1 MKSKIIVGCGLATV
15 VAAAGGWLWLDY
27 RIHAAVDA
35 RLQAAVDSGNY
46 EALEYEDLHFNL
58 KGDVTLD
65 NFYVRQT
72 GLEYILDE
80 VRIRNMDYDNAFP
93 HHMDISVKGLR
104 FPAGL
109 PEPTEDSND
118 TLQRLLTHVMEGDHI
133 PLELNY
139 THNYDPD
146 NAWQL
151 DTQTDLKI
159 PALLH
164 LDMGSRMRNLS
175 VESLSA
181 LEQQAIADPELM
193 QSQLLPLLQD
203 AEFSSLNL
211 QVTDSGL
218 VQALLEI
225 GAAEIDAPPEDYR
238 TLLISQTRNA
248 YLFLP
253 TTAQT
258 FAQQAGEEVAEF
270 LEGGRTLRLNLEPE
284 FGGHVA
290 QLLPQVTGAIFTGDI
305 GRAVQLLN
313 LELVTE

>member
-1 MKSKIIVGCGLATV
+1 MKSKTIVGFGLAAA

-27 RIHAAVDA
+27 RIHAEVDA

-65 NFYVRQT
+65 NFYVRQA
-72 GLEYILDE
+72 GLEYVLDE
-80 VRIRNMDYDNAFP
+80 VHIRNMDYDNAFP
-93 HHMDISVKGLR
+93 HAMDISVKGLH

-109 PEPTEDSND
+109 PEATEGGND
-118 TLQRLLTHVMEGDHI
+118 TLQRLLAHVMEGDRI
-133 PLELNY
+133 PLELDY
-139 THNYDPD
+139 KHSYDPD

-151 DTQTDLKI
+151 DTRTDLKV
-159 PALLH
+159 PGLLRV
-164 LDMGSRMRNLS
+164 DMGSRMRNLS

-211 QVTDSGL
+211 QVEDSGV
-218 VQALLEI
+218 VQALIEV

-253 TTAQT
+253 ATAQT

-270 LEGGRTLRLNLEPE
+270 LEGGRTLTLRLEPE
-284 FGGHVA
+284 FGGHVE

-305 GRAVQLLN
+305 GRAIQLLN